1 MTPLNENPDSN
12 RHARIVNRPDA
23 ITTAR
28 STIVHAPPRGPDTD
42 QRDDGTLLT
51 TRQKALAPSLSA
63 HWSLQPSPPMVRRA
77 RMLVRRTL
85 STWNLASLADDA
97 ELLVSEL
104 TTNAILHAAGLI
116 RLHLAFRDHLR
127 CEVGDDDHTL
137 PTSRH
142 PLPSSE
148 TGRGLDLVEQLA
160 FRWGSTRTQTGKF
173 VWFELR
179 MPADA

>member
-1 MTPLNENPDSN
+1 MTAMNKNPDNN
-12 RHARIVNRPDA
+12 RRARIVNRPDA

-42 QRDDGTLLT
+42 QRGDGTLLT
-51 TRQKALAPSLSA
+51 THQKAMAPSLSA
-63 HWSLQPSPPMVRRA
+63 RWNLQPSPPMVRRA

-85 STWNLASLADDA
+85 NTWNLASLSDDA

-104 TTNAILHAAGLI
+104 TTNALCHAAGLI
-116 RLHLAFRDHLR
+116 RLHLVFRDHLL
-127 CEVGDDDHTL
+127 CEVGDDETAL
-137 PTSRH
+137 PAPRH
-142 PLPSSE
+142 PLPGNE
-148 TGRGLDLVEQLA
+148 TGRGLNLVDQLA

-179 MPADA
+179 MPTDV